1 MRREEGG
8 DGIELGLHRRGAGAA
23 GGNAAGD
30 AGLERDL
37 GVKIVFEDV
46 GIGLI
51 GLERQL
57 LKDGVV
63 RDAVRHQ
70 LAGNFVRAAEGDAL
84 FRQIIGQIRGVD
96 EALLGGQQ
104 HVFGFS
110 LHGREHRGH
119 DLQAEL
125 RRVDAVEHGLL
136 ILLHVLVV
144 GEGQALERGEQGD
157 EIAMT
162 TTLLDALGCSY
173 DVGQTVTLKVA
184 ANDYDPLAG
193 SGAVMEKAYTLCGV
207 LPAYDVYWNLNGNLT
222 VSGIVTEPL
231 ALDGQ
236 KFQTFY
242 YLNAAAPV
250 TASTDPALVANEYA
264 YPQEDTVSFSLR
276 FLLVAAILV
285 SFFAVAQYF
294 LIVLHK
300 RVHTINTFLTLGA
313 KNRDLRLMCLWEAL
327 FAGIAAVAAG
337 FALGC
342 GAAAIGLGLQKHLSF
357 LVIPAASLAP
367 LAVLFLLSVL
377 LGALLPAVLVRPQ
390 TTKPKEKPAKK
401 FRLAQLPLA
410 PQIGVGCAV
419 LLIAVSCLY
428 VGWRVMLPYDLD
440 APYACMSIKM
450 NGTSGMP
457 FSLKDDLA
465 ALPGVEEVSAAI
477 DLTDIYTVTS
487 DKIQSSQMLADIWVK
502 DNGDIPSLIMQNA
515 SKGTLN
521 TTVCAL
527 PDDELRRIAADAGV
541 SDEEIETLLA
551 GDSVLTLWRDC
562 YYAPAADEYYQGFQP
577 DGSTLVEPV
586 FAAGDKLS
594 IQYRRY
600 TGQDEAGNEVYR
612 TYTAQLPIAGVV
624 KSASNYTLLTTDRL
638 LFSGTIFVSTA
649 LYHKMFESAG
659 SFFMEKEGYSSLNVK
674 LSADSNFSLRRSI
687 SSVATRRNGILRADN
702 YDLISQSYTE
712 GTQSAFLVGIL
723 AVFGV
728 LLGCALLVVLN
739 LSAYEI
745 QQQRLSLLL
754 TLGVSPK
761 KLVLSYAKLLLPV
774 IVGTTLLVNIVVY
787 AAVSRIVPIQS
798 ILDLIRIH
806 TSGRVFE
813 FHKPVGS
820 QIMVSILLMVFW
832 LSAALLPIFSFIRKK
847 ASKGDIL

>member
-1 MRREEGG
+1 MKIKESPSIILAFHGMLGRKKQTGLLLLLLTLVFSFLTAAVIYSVSSAQVLQDTRCELYGEWQYLRLSDTAADAAQVQGALPASAQVSTVIQNG
-8 DGIELGLHRRGAGAA
+8 IVLGADDGVA
-23 GGNAAGD
+23 GGIGTADDTFAQLGRIVPISGD
-30 AGLERDL
+30 
-37 GVKIVFEDV
+37 FPM
-46 GIGLI
+46 
-51 GLERQL
+51 Q
-57 LKDGVV
+57 
-63 RDAVRHQ
+63 
-70 LAGNFVRAAEGDAL
+70 
-84 FRQIIGQIRGVD
+84 
-96 EALLGGQQ
+96 
-104 HVFGFS
+104 S
-110 LHGREHRGH
+110 
-119 DLQAEL
+119 
-125 RRVDAVEHGLL
+125 
-136 ILLHVLVV
+136 
-144 GEGQALERGEQGD
+144 D

-193 SGAVMEKAYTLCGV
+193 SGTVMEKAYTLCGV

-222 VSGIVTEPL
+222 VSGIVAEPL
-231 ALDGQ
+231 AIDGQ

-242 YLNAAAPV
+242 YQTFYYLNATAPV

-264 YPQEDTVSFSLR
+264 YPQEDTVSSSLR
-276 FLLVAAILV
+276 FLLAAAILV

-327 FAGIAAVAAG
+327 FAGLAAVAAG

-342 GAAAIGLGLQKHLSF
+342 GAAAVGLGLQKHLSF
-357 LVIPAASLAP
+357 FAVPAASLVP
-367 LAVLFLLSVL
+367 LVVLFLLSVL

-390 TTKPKEKPAKK
+390 TAKPKEKPAKK
-401 FRLAQLPLA
+401 FHLAQLPLA

-440 APYACMSIKM
+440 APYACLSIKM

-457 FSLKDDLA
+457 FSLKEDLA

-477 DLTDIYTVTS
+477 DLTDTYTVTS

-502 DNGDIPSLIMQNA
+502 DNGNIPGVLMHNA

-551 GDSVLTLWRDC
+551 GDSVLPLWRDC
-562 YYAPAADEYYQGFQP
+562 YYDPAADEYYQGFQP

-594 IQYRRY
+594 IQHQRY
-600 TGQDEAGNEVYR
+600 TGQDEAGNDVYR

-638 LFSGTIFVSTA
+638 IFSGTIFVSTA

-659 SFFMEKEGYSSLNVK
+659 SYHMEKEGYSSLNVK
-674 LSADSNFSLRRSI
+674 LAADNNFSLRRSI
-687 SSVATRRNGILRADN
+687 ASIATRRNGILSADN

-739 LSAYEI
+739 LSAYEV

>member
-1 MRREEGG
+1 MKIKENPSLILAFHGMLGRKKQTSLLLTLLTMVFSFLTAATIYSNSSAQALQDTRCELYGEWQYLRLSDTDTDAAQVRENLPASAKASTTIQNGIVLG
-8 DGIELGLHRRGAGAA
+8 ADDGVA
-23 GGNAAGD
+23 GGIGTVDDTFAQLGRIVPISGD
-30 AGLERDL
+30 
-37 GVKIVFEDV
+37 FPT
-46 GIGLI
+46 
-51 GLERQL
+51 QP
-57 LKDGVV
+57 
-63 RDAVRHQ
+63 
-70 LAGNFVRAAEGDAL
+70 
-84 FRQIIGQIRGVD
+84 
-96 EALLGGQQ
+96 
-104 HVFGFS
+104 
-110 LHGREHRGH
+110 
-119 DLQAEL
+119 
-125 RRVDAVEHGLL
+125 
-136 ILLHVLVV
+136 
-144 GEGQALERGEQGD
+144 D

-222 VSGIVTEPL
+222 VSSIVTEPL
-231 ALDGQ
+231 ALGGQ

-390 TTKPKEKPAKK
+390 TAKPKEKPAKK

-440 APYACMSIKM
+440 APYACLSIKM
-450 NGTSGMP
+450 NGRTSGMP
-457 FSLKDDLA
+457 FSLKGDLA

-477 DLTDIYTVTS
+477 DLTDTYTVTS

-502 DNGDIPSLIMQNA
+502 DNGDIPSVLMHNA

-551 GDSVLTLWRDC
+551 GDSVLTLWGDC
-562 YYAPAADEYYQGFQP
+562 YYDPAADEYYQGIQP

-594 IQYRRY
+594 IQYQRY
-600 TGQDEAGNEVYR
+600 TGQDEAGKDVYQ
-612 TYTAQLPIAGVV
+612 TYAAELPIAGIV
-624 KSASNYTLLTTDRL
+624 KSTADYTLLTTDRI
-638 LFSGTIFVSTA
+638 FYDGMVFVSTA
-649 LYHKMFESAG
+649 LYHKMFEGAG
-659 SFFMEKEGYSSLNVK
+659 SYHMEKEGYSSLNVK
-674 LSADSNFSLRRSI
+674 LAADNNFSLRRSI
-687 SSVATRRNGILRADN
+687 ASIATRRNGILSADN
-702 YDLISQSYTE
+702 YDLLSQSYTE

-723 AVFGV
+723 AVLGV

-739 LSAYEI
+739 LSAYEV

-761 KLVLSYAKLLLPV
+761 KLVCSYAKRVIPV
-774 IVGTTLLVNIVVY
+774 IVGTTLIVNILVSV
-787 AAVSRIVPIQS
+787 AVSHIVPIQS

-806 TSGRVFE
+806 TDGRVFE
-813 FHKPVGS
+813 FHRPVGS
-820 QIMVSILLMVFW
+820 QILVSILLMGFW
-832 LSAALLPIFSFIRKK
+832 LGAALLPVFSFIRKK

>member
-1 MRREEGG
+1 MKIKESPSIILAFHGMLGRKKQTSLLLLLLTLVFSFLTAAVIYSVSSAQVLQDTRCELYGEWQYLRLSDTAADAAHVQGALPASAQVSTVIQNG
-8 DGIELGLHRRGAGAA
+8 IVLGADDGVA
-23 GGNAAGD
+23 GGIGTADDTFAQLGRIVPISGD
-30 AGLERDL
+30 
-37 GVKIVFEDV
+37 FPT
-46 GIGLI
+46 
-51 GLERQL
+51 Q
-57 LKDGVV
+57 
-63 RDAVRHQ
+63 
-70 LAGNFVRAAEGDAL
+70 
-84 FRQIIGQIRGVD
+84 
-96 EALLGGQQ
+96 
-104 HVFGFS
+104 S
-110 LHGREHRGH
+110 
-119 DLQAEL
+119 
-125 RRVDAVEHGLL
+125 
-136 ILLHVLVV
+136 
-144 GEGQALERGEQGD
+144 D

-222 VSGIVTEPL
+222 VSSIVTEPL

-264 YPQEDTVSFSLR
+264 YPQEDTVSSSLR

-327 FAGIAAVAAG
+327 FAGLAAVAAG

-342 GAAAIGLGLQKHLSF
+342 GAAAVGLGLQKHLSF
-357 LVIPAASLAP
+357 LVVPAASLVP

-390 TTKPKEKPAKK
+390 ITKPKEKPAKK
-401 FRLAQLPLA
+401 FHLAQLPLA

-428 VGWRVMLPYDLD
+428 VGWRVMLPYNLD
-440 APYACMSIKM
+440 APYACLSIKM

-457 FSLKDDLA
+457 FSLKEDLA

-477 DLTDIYTVTS
+477 DLTDTYTVTS

-502 DNGDIPSLIMQNA
+502 DNGNIPGVLMHNA

-562 YYAPAADEYYQGFQP
+562 YYDPAADKYYQGFQP

-594 IQYRRY
+594 IQHQRY
-600 TGQDEAGNEVYR
+600 TGQDEAGN

-624 KSASNYTLLTTDRL
+624 KSARNYTLLTTDRL
-638 LFSGTIFVSTA
+638 IFSGTIFVSTA

-659 SFFMEKEGYSSLNVK
+659 SYHMEKK
-674 LSADSNFSLRRSI
+674 D
-687 SSVATRRNGILRADN
+687 T
-702 YDLISQSYTE
+702 
-712 GTQSAFLVGIL
+712 
-723 AVFGV
+723 
-728 LLGCALLVVLN
+728 
-739 LSAYEI
+739 
-745 QQQRLSLLL
+745 
-754 TLGVSPK
+754 
-761 KLVLSYAKLLLPV
+761 
-774 IVGTTLLVNIVVY
+774 
-787 AAVSRIVPIQS
+787 AA
-798 ILDLIRIH
+798 
-806 TSGRVFE
+806 
-813 FHKPVGS
+813 
-820 QIMVSILLMVFW
+820 
-832 LSAALLPIFSFIRKK
+832 
-847 ASKGDIL
+847 

>member
-1 MRREEGG
+1 MKIKESPSIILAFHGMLGRKKQTSLLLLLLTLVFSFLTAAVIYSVSSAQVLQDTRCELYGEWQYLRLSDTAADAAQAQNALPASAQVSTVTQNGIVLG
-8 DGIELGLHRRGAGAA
+8 ADDGVA
-23 GGNAAGD
+23 GGIGTVDDTFAQ
-30 AGLERDL
+30 L
-37 GVKIVFEDV
+37 GRIVP
-46 GIGLI
+46 IS
-51 GLERQL
+51 
-57 LKDGVV
+57 
-63 RDAVRHQ
+63 
-70 LAGNFVRAAEGDAL
+70 GNFPT
-84 FRQIIGQIRGVD
+84 Q
-96 EALLGGQQ
+96 
-104 HVFGFS
+104 S
-110 LHGREHRGH
+110 
-119 DLQAEL
+119 
-125 RRVDAVEHGLL
+125 
-136 ILLHVLVV
+136 
-144 GEGQALERGEQGD
+144 D

-222 VSGIVTEPL
+222 VSGIVAEPL

-264 YPQEDTVSFSLR
+264 YPQEDTVSSSLR

-313 KNRDLRLMCLWEAL
+313 KKRDLRLMCLWEAL
-327 FAGIAAVAAG
+327 FAGLAAVAAG

-342 GAAAIGLGLQKHLSF
+342 GAAAVGLGLQKHLSF

-390 TTKPKEKPAKK
+390 TARPKENPAKK

-440 APYACMSIKM
+440 APYACLSIKM
-450 NGTSGMP
+450 NGRTSGMP
-457 FSLKDDLA
+457 FSLKEDLA

-477 DLTDIYTVTS
+477 DLTDTYTVTS

-502 DNGDIPSLIMQNA
+502 NNGDISSLLMHNA

-521 TTVCAL
+521 TFVCAL

-562 YYAPAADEYYQGFQP
+562 YYDPAADEYYQGFQP

-594 IQYRRY
+594 LQYRRY
-600 TGQDEAGNEVYR
+600 TGQDEAGNDVYR

-624 KSASNYTLLTTDRL
+624 KSARNYTLLTTDRTIS
-638 LFSGTIFVSTA
+638 SGTIFVSTA
-649 LYHKMFESAG
+649 LYHKMFESVG
-659 SFFMEKEGYSSLNVK
+659 SYHMEKEGYSSLNVK

-687 SSVATRRNGILRADN
+687 SSIATRRNGILSADN
-702 YDLISQSYTE
+702 YDLLSQSYTE

-739 LSAYEI
+739 LSAYEV

>member
-1 MRREEGG
+1 MKVKENPSLILAFHGM
-8 DGIELGLHRRGAGAA
+8 LGR
-23 GGNAAGD
+23 
-30 AGLERDL
+30 
-37 GVKIVFEDV
+37 KK
-46 GIGLI
+46 
-51 GLERQL
+51 QT
-57 LKDGVV
+57 
-63 RDAVRHQ
+63 
-70 LAGNFVRAAEGDAL
+70 
-84 FRQIIGQIRGVD
+84 
-96 EALLGGQQ
+96 
-104 HVFGFS
+104 S
-110 LHGREHRGH
+110 L
-119 DLQAEL
+119 
-125 RRVDAVEHGLL
+125 LL
-136 ILLHVLVV
+136 ILLTMVFSFLTAATIYS
-144 GEGQALERGEQGD
+144 GSSAQALQDTRCELYGEWQYLRLSDTDTDAAQVRDNLPASAKASTAIQDGIVLGADNGLAGGIGTVDSAFAQLGRIVPISGNFPAQPD

-173 DVGQTVTLKVA
+173 DLGQTITLKVA
-184 ANDYDPLAG
+184 DNDYDPLSG
-193 SGAVMEKAYTLCGV
+193 SGKIVEQTYTLCGV
-207 LPAYDVYWNLNGNLT
+207 LPAYDVYWNLGSNLT
-222 VSGIVTEPL
+222 VSAVVVEPL
-231 ALDGQ
+231 ALAGQ

-242 YLNAAAPV
+242 DLNADTV
-250 TASTDPALVANEYA
+250 GTASDDPDFIANEYA
-264 YPQEDTVSFSLR
+264 YPQEDTVSSSLT
-276 FLLVAAILV
+276 FLLMIAILV

-294 LIVLHK
+294 VIVLHK
-300 RVHTINTFLTLGA
+300 RVQTLHTFQILGA
-313 KNRDLRLMCLWEAL
+313 RKQDLHRMCLWEAL
-327 FAGIAAVAAG
+327 FAGLAAVFLG

-342 GAAAIGLGLQKHLSF
+342 GAAAIGLGLQKQLSF
-357 LVIPAASLAP
+357 FAVPFASLIL
-367 LAVLFLLSVL
+367 LAVLFLIAVL
-377 LGALLPAVLVRPQ
+377 LGAFLPAVLTRPKAAQ
-390 TTKPKEKPAKK
+390 KKESKAKK
-401 FRLAQLPLA
+401 FHLAQLPLA
-410 PQIGVGCAV
+410 PQVGVGCAV

-440 APYACMSIKM
+440 APYACLSIKM

-457 FSLKDDLA
+457 FSLKEDLA

-477 DLTDIYTVTS
+477 DLTDTYTVTS
-487 DKIQSSQMLADIWVK
+487 DKIQSSHMLADIWVK
-502 DNGDIPSLIMQNA
+502 DNGFFTDIPSLLRNA
-515 SKGTLN
+515 EKGTLN

-527 PDDELRRIAADAGV
+527 PEDELRRIAADAGV
-541 SDEEIETLLA
+541 SDKEIETLLS
-551 GDSVLTLWRDC
+551 GDSVLTLWGDC
-562 YYAPAADEYYQGFQP
+562 YYDPAADEYYQNTQTE
-577 DGSTLVEPV
+577 GSIPVEPV

-612 TYTAQLPIAGVV
+612 TYTAQLPIVGVV
-624 KSASNYTLLTTDRL
+624 KSANNYTLLTTDRL
-638 LFSGTIFVSTA
+638 ISSGTIFVSTA

-659 SFFMEKEGYSSLNVK
+659 SYFMEKEGYSSLNVK
-674 LSADSNFSLRRSI
+674 LSAGSNFSLRRSI
-687 SSVATRRNGILRADN
+687 SSIATRRNGILRADN

-739 LSAYEI
+739 LSAYEV

-787 AAVSRIVPIQS
+787 AAVSCIVPIQS

-806 TSGRVFE
+806 TNGRVYA

-832 LSAALLPIFSFIRKK
+832 LGAALLPVFSFIRKK

>member
-1 MRREEGG
+1 MKIKESPSIILAFHGMLGRKKQTSLLLLLLTLVFSFLTAAVIYSVSSAQVLQDTRCELYGAWQYLRLS
-8 DGIELGLHRRGAGAA
+8 DTAADAAQAQNALPASAQVSTVIQNGIVLGADDSVA
-23 GGNAAGD
+23 GGIGTADDTFAQLGRIVPISGD
-30 AGLERDL
+30 
-37 GVKIVFEDV
+37 FPT
-46 GIGLI
+46 
-51 GLERQL
+51 Q
-57 LKDGVV
+57 
-63 RDAVRHQ
+63 
-70 LAGNFVRAAEGDAL
+70 
-84 FRQIIGQIRGVD
+84 
-96 EALLGGQQ
+96 
-104 HVFGFS
+104 S
-110 LHGREHRGH
+110 
-119 DLQAEL
+119 
-125 RRVDAVEHGLL
+125 
-136 ILLHVLVV
+136 
-144 GEGQALERGEQGD
+144 D

-222 VSGIVTEPL
+222 VSGIVAEPL
-231 ALDGQ
+231 AIDGQ

-264 YPQEDTVSFSLR
+264 YPQEDTVSSSLR

-342 GAAAIGLGLQKHLSF
+342 GAAAVGLGLQKHLSF

-390 TTKPKEKPAKK
+390 TAKIKETPAKK

-440 APYACMSIKM
+440 APYACLSIKM

-457 FSLKDDLA
+457 FSLKEDLA

-477 DLTDIYTVTS
+477 DLTDTYTVTS

-521 TTVCAL
+521 TFVCAL

-562 YYAPAADEYYQGFQP
+562 YYDPAADEYYQGFQP

-594 IQYRRY
+594 LQYRRY

-612 TYTAQLPIAGVV
+612 TYTARLPIAGVV
-624 KSASNYTLLTTDRL
+624 KSASNYTLLTTDRTI
-638 LFSGTIFVSTA
+638 FSGTIFVSTA

-659 SFFMEKEGYSSLNVK
+659 SYFMEKEGYSSLNVK
-674 LSADSNFSLRRSI
+674 LSAGSNFSLRRSI
-687 SSVATRRNGILRADN
+687 SSIATRRNGILRADS

-739 LSAYEI
+739 LSAYEV

>member
-1 MRREEGG
+1 MKIKESPSIILAFHGMLGRKKQTSLLLLLLTLVFSFLTAAVIYSVSSAQVLQDTRCELYGEWQYLRLSDTAADAAQVQGALPASAQVSTVIQNG
-8 DGIELGLHRRGAGAA
+8 IVLGADDGVA
-23 GGNAAGD
+23 GGIGTADDTFAQLGRIVPISGD
-30 AGLERDL
+30 
-37 GVKIVFEDV
+37 FPT
-46 GIGLI
+46 
-51 GLERQL
+51 Q
-57 LKDGVV
+57 
-63 RDAVRHQ
+63 
-70 LAGNFVRAAEGDAL
+70 
-84 FRQIIGQIRGVD
+84 
-96 EALLGGQQ
+96 
-104 HVFGFS
+104 S
-110 LHGREHRGH
+110 
-119 DLQAEL
+119 
-125 RRVDAVEHGLL
+125 
-136 ILLHVLVV
+136 
-144 GEGQALERGEQGD
+144 D

-193 SGAVMEKAYTLCGV
+193 SGTVMEKAYTLCGV

-222 VSGIVTEPL
+222 VSSIVTEPL

-264 YPQEDTVSFSLR
+264 YPQEDTVSSSLR

-327 FAGIAAVAAG
+327 FAGLAAVAAG

-342 GAAAIGLGLQKHLSF
+342 GAAAVGLGLQKHLSF
-357 LVIPAASLAP
+357 LVVPAASLVP

-390 TTKPKEKPAKK
+390 ITKPKEKPAKK
-401 FRLAQLPLA
+401 FHLAQLPLA

-428 VGWRVMLPYDLD
+428 VGWRVMLPYNLD
-440 APYACMSIKM
+440 APYACLSIKM

-457 FSLKDDLA
+457 FSLKEDLA

-477 DLTDIYTVTS
+477 DLTDTYTVTS

-502 DNGDIPSLIMQNA
+502 DNGKIPGVLMHNA

-562 YYAPAADEYYQGFQP
+562 YYDPAADKYYQGFQP

-594 IQYRRY
+594 IQHQRY
-600 TGQDEAGNEVYR
+600 TGQDEAGNDVYR

-624 KSASNYTLLTTDRL
+624 KSARNYTLLTTDRL
-638 LFSGTIFVSTA
+638 IFSGTIFVSTA

-659 SFFMEKEGYSSLNVK
+659 SYHMEKEGYSSLNVK

-687 SSVATRRNGILRADN
+687 SSIATRRNGILSADN

-739 LSAYEI
+739 LSAYEV

-774 IVGTTLLVNIVVY
+774 IFGTTLLVNIVVY
-787 AAVSRIVPIQS
+787 AAVSRIVPLQS

-820 QIMVSILLMVFW
+820 QILVSVLLMVFW

>member
-1 MRREEGG
+1 MKVKENPSLILAFHGM
-8 DGIELGLHRRGAGAA
+8 LGR
-23 GGNAAGD
+23 
-30 AGLERDL
+30 
-37 GVKIVFEDV
+37 KK
-46 GIGLI
+46 
-51 GLERQL
+51 QT
-57 LKDGVV
+57 
-63 RDAVRHQ
+63 
-70 LAGNFVRAAEGDAL
+70 
-84 FRQIIGQIRGVD
+84 
-96 EALLGGQQ
+96 
-104 HVFGFS
+104 S
-110 LHGREHRGH
+110 L
-119 DLQAEL
+119 
-125 RRVDAVEHGLL
+125 LL
-136 ILLHVLVV
+136 ILLTMVFSFLTAATIYS
-144 GEGQALERGEQGD
+144 GSSAQALQDTRCELYGEWQYLRLSDTDTDAAQVRDNLPASAKASTAIQDGIVLGADNGLAGGIGTVDSAFAQLGRIVPISGNFPAQPD

-173 DVGQTVTLKVA
+173 DLGQTITLKVA
-184 ANDYDPLAG
+184 DNDYDPLSG
-193 SGAVMEKAYTLCGV
+193 SGKIVEQTYTLCGV
-207 LPAYDVYWNLNGNLT
+207 LPAYDVYWNLGSNLT
-222 VSGIVTEPL
+222 VSAVVVEPL
-231 ALDGQ
+231 ALAGQ

-242 YLNAAAPV
+242 DLNADTV
-250 TASTDPALVANEYA
+250 GTASDDPDFIANEYA
-264 YPQEDTVSFSLR
+264 YPQEDTVSSSLT
-276 FLLVAAILV
+276 FLLMIAILV

-294 LIVLHK
+294 VIVLHK
-300 RVHTINTFLTLGA
+300 RVQTLHTFQILGA
-313 KNRDLRLMCLWEAL
+313 RKQDLHRMCLWEAL
-327 FAGIAAVAAG
+327 FAGLAAVFLG

-342 GAAAIGLGLQKHLSF
+342 GAAAIGLGLQKQLSF
-357 LVIPAASLAP
+357 FAVPFASLIL
-367 LAVLFLLSVL
+367 LAVLFLVAVL
-377 LGALLPAVLVRPQ
+377 LGAFLPAVLTRPKAAQ
-390 TTKPKEKPAKK
+390 KKESKAKK

-410 PQIGVGCAV
+410 PQVGVGCAV

-428 VGWRVMLPYDLD
+428 VGWRVMLPYNLD
-440 APYACMSIKM
+440 APYACLSIKM

-457 FSLKDDLA
+457 FSLKEDLA

-477 DLTDIYTVTS
+477 DLTDTYTVTS

-502 DNGDIPSLIMQNA
+502 DNGFFTDIPSLLRNA
-515 SKGTLN
+515 EKGTLN

-527 PDDELRRIAADAGV
+527 PEDELRRIAADAGV
-541 SDEEIETLLA
+541 SDEEIETLLS
-551 GDSVLTLWRDC
+551 GDSVLTLWGDC
-562 YYAPAADEYYQGFQP
+562 YYDPAADEYYQNTQTE
-577 DGSTLVEPV
+577 GSIPVEPV

-612 TYTAQLPIAGVV
+612 TYTAQLPIVGVV
-624 KSASNYTLLTTDRL
+624 KSANNYTLLTTDRL
-638 LFSGTIFVSTA
+638 ISSGTIFVSTA

-659 SFFMEKEGYSSLNVK
+659 SYFMEKEGYSSLNVK
-674 LSADSNFSLRRSI
+674 LSAGSNFSLRRSI
-687 SSVATRRNGILRADN
+687 SSIATRRNGILRADN

-739 LSAYEI
+739 LSAYEV

-787 AAVSRIVPIQS
+787 AAVSCIVPIQS

-806 TSGRVFE
+806 TNGRVYA

-820 QIMVSILLMVFW
+820 QILVSILLMGFW
-832 LSAALLPIFSFIRKK
+832 LGAALLPVFSFIRKK

>member
-1 MRREEGG
+1 MKVKENPSLILAFHGM
-8 DGIELGLHRRGAGAA
+8 LGR
-23 GGNAAGD
+23 
-30 AGLERDL
+30 
-37 GVKIVFEDV
+37 KK
-46 GIGLI
+46 
-51 GLERQL
+51 QT
-57 LKDGVV
+57 
-63 RDAVRHQ
+63 
-70 LAGNFVRAAEGDAL
+70 
-84 FRQIIGQIRGVD
+84 
-96 EALLGGQQ
+96 
-104 HVFGFS
+104 S
-110 LHGREHRGH
+110 L
-119 DLQAEL
+119 
-125 RRVDAVEHGLL
+125 LL
-136 ILLHVLVV
+136 ILLTMVFSFLTAATIYS
-144 GEGQALERGEQGD
+144 GSSAQALQDTRCELYGEWQYLRLSDTDTDAAQVRDNLPASAKVSTAIQDGIVLGADNGLAGGIGTVDSAFAQLGRIVPISGNFPAQPD

-173 DVGQTVTLKVA
+173 DLGQTITLKVA
-184 ANDYDPLAG
+184 DNDYDPLSG
-193 SGAVMEKAYTLCGV
+193 SGKIVEQTYTLCGV
-207 LPAYDVYWNLNGNLT
+207 LPAYDVYWNLGSNLT
-222 VSGIVTEPL
+222 VSAVVVEPL
-231 ALDGQ
+231 ALAGQ

-242 YLNAAAPV
+242 DLNADTV
-250 TASTDPALVANEYA
+250 GTASDDPDFIANEYA
-264 YPQEDTVSFSLR
+264 YPQEDTVSSSLT
-276 FLLVAAILV
+276 FLLMIAILV

-294 LIVLHK
+294 VIVLHK
-300 RVHTINTFLTLGA
+300 RVQTLHTFQILGA
-313 KNRDLRLMCLWEAL
+313 RKQDLHRMCLWEAL
-327 FAGIAAVAAG
+327 FAGLAAVFLG

-342 GAAAIGLGLQKHLSF
+342 GAAAIGLGLQKQLSF
-357 LVIPAASLAP
+357 FAVPFASLIL
-367 LAVLFLLSVL
+367 LAVLFLIAVL
-377 LGALLPAVLVRPQ
+377 LGAFLPAVLTRPKAAQ
-390 TTKPKEKPAKK
+390 KKESKAKK
-401 FRLAQLPLA
+401 FHLAQLPLA
-410 PQIGVGCAV
+410 PQVGVGCAV

-440 APYACMSIKM
+440 APYACLSIKM

-457 FSLKDDLA
+457 FSLKEDLA

-477 DLTDIYTVTS
+477 DLTDTYTVTS

-502 DNGDIPSLIMQNA
+502 DNGKIPSVLMHNA

-562 YYAPAADEYYQGFQP
+562 YYDPAADEYYQGFQP

-594 IQYRRY
+594 IQYQRY
-600 TGQDEAGNEVYR
+600 TGQDEAGNDVYR

-624 KSASNYTLLTTDRL
+624 KSANNYTLLTTDRL
-638 LFSGTIFVSTA
+638 IFSGTIFVSTA

-659 SFFMEKEGYSSLNVK
+659 SYHMEKEGYSSLNVK

-687 SSVATRRNGILRADN
+687 SSIATRRNGILSADN

-723 AVFGV
+723 AVLGV

-739 LSAYEI
+739 LSAYEV

-761 KLVLSYAKLLLPV
+761 KLVCSYAKRVIPV
-774 IVGTTLLVNIVVY
+774 IVGTTLIVNILVSV
-787 AAVSRIVPIQS
+787 AVSHIVPIQS

-806 TSGRVFE
+806 TDGRVFE
-813 FHKPVGS
+813 FHRPVGS
-820 QIMVSILLMVFW
+820 QILVSILLMGFW
-832 LSAALLPIFSFIRKK
+832 LGAALLPVFSFIRKK

>member
-1 MRREEGG
+1 MKVKENPSLILAFHGMLGRKKQTSLLLLLLTLVFSFLTAATIYSGSSAQALQDTRCELYGEWQYLRLSDTDTDAAQVRENLPASAKVSTAIQN
-8 DGIELGLHRRGAGAA
+8 GIVLGADNGLA
-23 GGNAAGD
+23 GGIGTVDSAFAQ
-30 AGLERDL
+30 L
-37 GVKIVFEDV
+37 GRIVP
-46 GIGLI
+46 IS
-51 GLERQL
+51 
-57 LKDGVV
+57 
-63 RDAVRHQ
+63 
-70 LAGNFVRAAEGDAL
+70 GNFPA
-84 FRQIIGQIRGVD
+84 QP
-96 EALLGGQQ
+96 
-104 HVFGFS
+104 
-110 LHGREHRGH
+110 
-119 DLQAEL
+119 
-125 RRVDAVEHGLL
+125 
-136 ILLHVLVV
+136 
-144 GEGQALERGEQGD
+144 D

-173 DVGQTVTLKVA
+173 DLGQTITLKVA
-184 ANDYDPLAG
+184 DNDYDPLSG
-193 SGAVMEKAYTLCGV
+193 SGKIVEQTYTLCGV
-207 LPAYDVYWNLNGNLT
+207 LPAYDVYWNLGSNLT
-222 VSGIVTEPL
+222 VSAVVAEPL
-231 ALDGQ
+231 ALAGQ

-242 YLNAAAPV
+242 DLNADTV
-250 TASTDPALVANEYA
+250 GTASDDPDLIANEYA
-264 YPQEDTVSFSLR
+264 YPQEDTVSSSLT
-276 FLLVAAILV
+276 FLLMIAILV

-294 LIVLHK
+294 VIVLHK
-300 RVHTINTFLTLGA
+300 RVQTLHTFQILGA
-313 KNRDLRLMCLWEAL
+313 RKQDLHRMCLWEAL
-327 FAGIAAVAAG
+327 FAGLAAVFLG

-342 GAAAIGLGLQKHLSF
+342 GAAAIGLGLQKQLSF
-357 LVIPAASLAP
+357 FAVPFASLLL
-367 LAVLFLLSVL
+367 LAVLFLAAVL
-377 LGALLPAVLVRPQ
+377 LGAFLPAVLTRPKAAQ
-390 TTKPKEKPAKK
+390 KKESKAKK

-410 PQIGVGCAV
+410 PQVGVGCAV

-440 APYACMSIKM
+440 APYACLSIKM

-457 FSLKDDLA
+457 FSLKEDLA

-477 DLTDIYTVTS
+477 DLTDTYTVTS

-502 DNGDIPSLIMQNA
+502 DNGKIPGVLMHNA

-562 YYAPAADEYYQGFQP
+562 YYDPAADEYYQGVQP

-594 IQYRRY
+594 IQHQRY
-600 TGQDEAGNEVYR
+600 TGQDEAGNDVYR

-624 KSASNYTLLTTDRL
+624 KSANNYTLLTTDRL
-638 LFSGTIFVSTA
+638 IFSGTIFVSTA

-659 SFFMEKEGYSSLNVK
+659 SYHMEKEGYSSLNVK
-674 LSADSNFSLRRSI
+674 LAADNNFSLRRSI
-687 SSVATRRNGILRADN
+687 ASIATRRNGILSADN
-702 YDLISQSYTE
+702 YDLLSQSYTE

-723 AVFGV
+723 AVLGV

-739 LSAYEI
+739 LSAYEV

-761 KLVLSYAKLLLPV
+761 KLVCSYAKLVIPV
-774 IVGTTLLVNIVVY
+774 IVGTTLIVNILVSV
-787 AAVSRIVPIQS
+787 AVSHIVPIQS

-806 TSGRVFE
+806 TDGRVFE
-813 FHKPVGS
+813 FHRPVGS
-820 QIMVSILLMVFW
+820 QILVSILLMGFW
-832 LSAALLPIFSFIRKK
+832 LGAALLPVFSFIRKK

>member
-1 MRREEGG
+1 MKIKESPSIILAFHGMLGRKKQTSLLLLLLTLVFSFLTAAVIYSVSSAQVLQDTRCELYGEWQYLRLSDTAADAAQAQNTLPASAQVSTVIQNGIVLG
-8 DGIELGLHRRGAGAA
+8 ADDGVA
-23 GGNAAGD
+23 GGIGTVDDTFAQLGRIVPISGD
-30 AGLERDL
+30 
-37 GVKIVFEDV
+37 FPT
-46 GIGLI
+46 
-51 GLERQL
+51 Q
-57 LKDGVV
+57 
-63 RDAVRHQ
+63 
-70 LAGNFVRAAEGDAL
+70 
-84 FRQIIGQIRGVD
+84 
-96 EALLGGQQ
+96 
-104 HVFGFS
+104 S
-110 LHGREHRGH
+110 
-119 DLQAEL
+119 
-125 RRVDAVEHGLL
+125 
-136 ILLHVLVV
+136 
-144 GEGQALERGEQGD
+144 D

-222 VSGIVTEPL
+222 VSGIVAEPL
-231 ALDGQ
+231 AIDGQ

-264 YPQEDTVSFSLR
+264 YPQEDTVSSSLR
-276 FLLVAAILV
+276 FLLVAAIMV

-327 FAGIAAVAAG
+327 FAGLAAVATG

-390 TTKPKEKPAKK
+390 TAKPKEKPAKK

-440 APYACMSIKM
+440 APYACLSIKM

-457 FSLKDDLA
+457 FSLKEDLA

-477 DLTDIYTVTS
+477 DLTDTYTVTS

-502 DNGDIPSLIMQNA
+502 DNGKIPGVLMHNA

-562 YYAPAADEYYQGFQP
+562 YYDPAADEYYQGVQP

-594 IQYRRY
+594 IQHQRY
-600 TGQDEAGNEVYR
+600 TGQDEAGNDVYR

-624 KSASNYTLLTTDRL
+624 KSANNYTLLTTDRL
-638 LFSGTIFVSTA
+638 IFSGTIFVSTA

-659 SFFMEKEGYSSLNVK
+659 SYHMEKEGYSSLNVK
-674 LSADSNFSLRRSI
+674 LAADNNFSLRRSI
-687 SSVATRRNGILRADN
+687 ASIATRRNGILSADN
-702 YDLISQSYTE
+702 YDLLSQSYTE

-723 AVFGV
+723 AVLGV

-739 LSAYEI
+739 LSAYEV

-761 KLVLSYAKLLLPV
+761 KLVCSYAKRVIPV
-774 IVGTTLLVNIVVY
+774 IVGTTLIVNILVSV
-787 AAVSRIVPIQS
+787 AVSHIVPIQS

-806 TSGRVFE
+806 TDGRVFE
-813 FHKPVGS
+813 FHRPVGS
-820 QIMVSILLMVFW
+820 QILVSILLMGFW
-832 LSAALLPIFSFIRKK
+832 LGAALLPVFSFIRKK

>member
-1 MRREEGG
+1 MKIKESPSIILAFHGMLGRKKQTGLLLLLLTLVFSFLTAAVIYSVSSAQVLQDTRCELYGAWQYLRLSDTAVDAAQAQNTLPASAQVSTVIQNG
-8 DGIELGLHRRGAGAA
+8 IVLGTDDGVA
-23 GGNAAGD
+23 GGIGTVDDTFAQ
-30 AGLERDL
+30 L
-37 GVKIVFEDV
+37 GRIVP
-46 GIGLI
+46 IS
-51 GLERQL
+51 
-57 LKDGVV
+57 
-63 RDAVRHQ
+63 
-70 LAGNFVRAAEGDAL
+70 GNFPT
-84 FRQIIGQIRGVD
+84 Q
-96 EALLGGQQ
+96 
-104 HVFGFS
+104 S
-110 LHGREHRGH
+110 
-119 DLQAEL
+119 
-125 RRVDAVEHGLL
+125 
-136 ILLHVLVV
+136 
-144 GEGQALERGEQGD
+144 D

-222 VSGIVTEPL
+222 VSSIVTEPL

-264 YPQEDTVSFSLR
+264 YPQEDTVSSSLR

-327 FAGIAAVAAG
+327 FAGLAAVAAG

-342 GAAAIGLGLQKHLSF
+342 GAAAVGLGLQKHLSF
-357 LVIPAASLAP
+357 LVVPAASLVP

-390 TTKPKEKPAKK
+390 ITKPKEKPAKK

-440 APYACMSIKM
+440 APYACLSIKM
-450 NGTSGMP
+450 NGISGMP
-457 FSLKDDLA
+457 FSLKEDLA

-477 DLTDIYTVTS
+477 DLTDTYTVTS

-502 DNGDIPSLIMQNA
+502 DNGKIPSVLMHNA

-562 YYAPAADEYYQGFQP
+562 YYDPAADEYYQGFQP

-594 IQYRRY
+594 IQHQRY

-612 TYTAQLPIAGVV
+612 TYTAQLPIVGVV
-624 KSASNYTLLTTDRL
+624 KSANSYTLLTTDRL
-638 LFSGTIFVSTA
+638 ISSGTIFVSTA

-659 SFFMEKEGYSSLNVK
+659 SYFMEKEGYSSLNVK
-674 LSADSNFSLRRSI
+674 LSAGSNFSLRRSI
-687 SSVATRRNGILRADN
+687 SSIATRRNGILRADN

-739 LSAYEI
+739 LSAYEV

>member
-1 MRREEGG
+1 MKIKESPSIILAFHGMLGRKKQTSLLLLLLTLVFSFLTAAVIYSVSSAQALQDTRCELYGKWQYLRLSDTAADAAQAQNTLPASAQVSTVIQNG
-8 DGIELGLHRRGAGAA
+8 IVLGADDGVA
-23 GGNAAGD
+23 GGIGTVDDTFAQ
-30 AGLERDL
+30 L
-37 GVKIVFEDV
+37 GRIVP
-46 GIGLI
+46 IS
-51 GLERQL
+51 
-57 LKDGVV
+57 
-63 RDAVRHQ
+63 
-70 LAGNFVRAAEGDAL
+70 GNFPMQPG
-84 FRQIIGQIRGVD
+84 
-96 EALLGGQQ
+96 
-104 HVFGFS
+104 
-110 LHGREHRGH
+110 
-119 DLQAEL
+119 
-125 RRVDAVEHGLL
+125 
-136 ILLHVLVV
+136 
-144 GEGQALERGEQGD
+144 

-193 SGAVMEKAYTLCGV
+193 SGAVIEKAYTLCGV

-222 VSGIVTEPL
+222 VSGIVAEPL
-231 ALDGQ
+231 ALEGQ
-236 KFQTFY
+236 KLQTFY

-264 YPQEDTVSFSLR
+264 YPQEDTVSSSLR

-357 LVIPAASLAP
+357 LVIPAASLVP

-390 TTKPKEKPAKK
+390 ITKPKEKPAKK
-401 FRLAQLPLA
+401 FHLAQLPLA

-428 VGWRVMLPYDLD
+428 VGWRVMLPYNLD
-440 APYACMSIKM
+440 APYACLSIKM

-457 FSLKDDLA
+457 FSLKEDLA

-477 DLTDIYTVTS
+477 DLTDTYTVTS

-502 DNGDIPSLIMQNA
+502 DNGKIPSLLMHNA

-562 YYAPAADEYYQGFQP
+562 YYDPAADEYYQGFQT
-577 DGSTLVEPV
+577 DGKTLVEPV

-594 IQYRRY
+594 IQYQRY
-600 TGQDEAGNEVYR
+600 TGQDEAGNDVYR

-624 KSASNYTLLTTDRL
+624 KSASNYTLLTTDRII
-638 LFSGTIFVSTA
+638 FSGTIFVSTA

-659 SFFMEKEGYSSLNVK
+659 SYFMEKEGYSSLNVK

-687 SSVATRRNGILRADN
+687 SSIATRRNGILSADN

-739 LSAYEI
+739 LSAYEV

>member
-1 MRREEGG
+1 MKGKENPSLILAFHGM
-8 DGIELGLHRRGAGAA
+8 LGR
-23 GGNAAGD
+23 
-30 AGLERDL
+30 
-37 GVKIVFEDV
+37 KK
-46 GIGLI
+46 
-51 GLERQL
+51 QT
-57 LKDGVV
+57 
-63 RDAVRHQ
+63 
-70 LAGNFVRAAEGDAL
+70 
-84 FRQIIGQIRGVD
+84 
-96 EALLGGQQ
+96 
-104 HVFGFS
+104 S
-110 LHGREHRGH
+110 L
-119 DLQAEL
+119 
-125 RRVDAVEHGLL
+125 LL
-136 ILLHVLVV
+136 ILLTMVFSFLTAATIYS
-144 GEGQALERGEQGD
+144 GSSAQALQDTRCELYGEWQYLRLSDTDTDAAQVRENLPASAKASTAIQDGIVLGADNGMAGGIGTVDSAFAQLGRIVPISGNFPAQPD

-173 DVGQTVTLKVA
+173 DLGQTITLKVA
-184 ANDYDPLAG
+184 DNDYDPLSG
-193 SGAVMEKAYTLCGV
+193 SGKIVEQTYTLCGV
-207 LPAYDVYWNLNGNLT
+207 LPAYDVYWNLGSNLT
-222 VSGIVTEPL
+222 VSAVVVEPL
-231 ALDGQ
+231 ALAGQ

-242 YLNAAAPV
+242 DLNADTV
-250 TASTDPALVANEYA
+250 GTASDDPDFIANEYA
-264 YPQEDTVSFSLR
+264 YPQEDTVSSSLT
-276 FLLVAAILV
+276 FLLMIAILV

-294 LIVLHK
+294 VIVLHK
-300 RVHTINTFLTLGA
+300 RVQTLHTFQILGA
-313 KNRDLRLMCLWEAL
+313 RKQDLHRMCLWEAL
-327 FAGIAAVAAG
+327 FAGLAAVFLG

-342 GAAAIGLGLQKHLSF
+342 GAAAIGLGLQKQLSF
-357 LVIPAASLAP
+357 FAVPFASLIL
-367 LAVLFLLSVL
+367 LAVLFLVAVL
-377 LGALLPAVLVRPQ
+377 LGAFLPAVLTRPKAAQ
-390 TTKPKEKPAKK
+390 KKESKAKK

-410 PQIGVGCAV
+410 PQVGVGCAV

-440 APYACMSIKM
+440 APYACLSIKM

-457 FSLKDDLA
+457 FSLKGDLA

-477 DLTDIYTVTS
+477 DLTDTYTVTS

-502 DNGDIPSLIMQNA
+502 DNGNIPGVLMHNA

-562 YYAPAADEYYQGFQP
+562 YYDPAADKYYQGFQP

-594 IQYRRY
+594 IQHQCY
-600 TGQDEAGNEVYR
+600 TGQDEAGNDVYR

-624 KSASNYTLLTTDRL
+624 KSARNYTLLTTDRL
-638 LFSGTIFVSTA
+638 IFSGTIFVSTA

-659 SFFMEKEGYSSLNVK
+659 SYHMEKEGYSSLNVK
-674 LSADSNFSLRRSI
+674 LAADNNFSLRRSI
-687 SSVATRRNGILRADN
+687 ASIATRRNGILSADN

-739 LSAYEI
+739 LSAYEV

>member
-1 MRREEGG
+1 MKIKESPSIILAFHGMLGRKKQTSLLLLLLTLVFSFLTAAVIYSVSSAQVLQDTRCELYGAWQYLRLSDTAADAAQAQNTLPASAQVSTVIQNG
-8 DGIELGLHRRGAGAA
+8 IVLGADDGVA
-23 GGNAAGD
+23 GGIGTVDDTFAQLGRIVPISGD
-30 AGLERDL
+30 
-37 GVKIVFEDV
+37 FPT
-46 GIGLI
+46 
-51 GLERQL
+51 Q
-57 LKDGVV
+57 
-63 RDAVRHQ
+63 
-70 LAGNFVRAAEGDAL
+70 
-84 FRQIIGQIRGVD
+84 
-96 EALLGGQQ
+96 
-104 HVFGFS
+104 S
-110 LHGREHRGH
+110 
-119 DLQAEL
+119 
-125 RRVDAVEHGLL
+125 
-136 ILLHVLVV
+136 
-144 GEGQALERGEQGD
+144 D

-184 ANDYDPLAG
+184 ANDYDPLAS
-193 SGAVMEKAYTLCGV
+193 SGTVMEKAYTLCGV

-231 ALDGQ
+231 VLDGQ

-327 FAGIAAVAAG
+327 FAGLAAVAAG

-342 GAAAIGLGLQKHLSF
+342 GAAAVGLGLQKPLSF
-357 LVIPAASLAP
+357 LVVPAASLVP

-390 TTKPKEKPAKK
+390 TAKPKEKPAKK

-440 APYACMSIKM
+440 EPYACLSIKM

-457 FSLKDDLA
+457 FSLKEDLA

-527 PDDELRRIAADAGV
+527 PDDELRHIAADAGV

-562 YYAPAADEYYQGFQP
+562 YYDPAADEYYQGFQP

-586 FAAGDKLS
+586 FAAGDKLNL
-594 IQYRRY
+594 QYQRY

-624 KSASNYTLLTTDRL
+624 KSASNYTLLTTDRII
-638 LFSGTIFVSTA
+638 FSGTIFVSTA

-659 SFFMEKEGYSSLNVK
+659 SYFMEKEGYSSLNVK

-687 SSVATRRNGILRADN
+687 SSIATRRNGILRADN

>member
-1 MRREEGG
+1 MKIKESPSIILAFHGMLGRKKQTSLLLLLLTLVFSFLTAAVIYSVSSAQVLQDTRCELYGAWQYLRLSDTAADAAQAQNTLPASVQVSTVIQNG
-8 DGIELGLHRRGAGAA
+8 IVLGADDGVA
-23 GGNAAGD
+23 GGIGTVDDTFAQLGRIVPISGD
-30 AGLERDL
+30 
-37 GVKIVFEDV
+37 FPT
-46 GIGLI
+46 
-51 GLERQL
+51 QP
-57 LKDGVV
+57 
-63 RDAVRHQ
+63 
-70 LAGNFVRAAEGDAL
+70 
-84 FRQIIGQIRGVD
+84 
-96 EALLGGQQ
+96 
-104 HVFGFS
+104 
-110 LHGREHRGH
+110 
-119 DLQAEL
+119 
-125 RRVDAVEHGLL
+125 
-136 ILLHVLVV
+136 
-144 GEGQALERGEQGD
+144 D

-162 TTLLDALGCSY
+162 TTLLDALGYPY
-173 DVGQTVTLKVA
+173 DIGQTVTLKVA

-222 VSGIVTEPL
+222 VSGIVAEPL
-231 ALDGQ
+231 AIDGQ

-242 YLNAAAPV
+242 YLNATAPV

-264 YPQEDTVSFSLR
+264 YPQEDTVSSSLR

-300 RVHTINTFLTLGA
+300 RVHAINTFLTLGA

-327 FAGIAAVAAG
+327 FAGLAAVAAG

-357 LVIPAASLAP
+357 LMIPAASLVP

-390 TTKPKEKPAKK
+390 TAKPKEKSAKK

-440 APYACMSIKM
+440 APYACLSIKM

-457 FSLKDDLA
+457 FSLKEDLA
-465 ALPGVEEVSAAI
+465 ALPDVEEVSAAI

-502 DNGDIPSLIMQNA
+502 DNGDIPSLIMHNA

-541 SDEEIETLLA
+541 SDEEIETLLS

-562 YYAPAADEYYQGFQP
+562 YYDPAADEYYQGFQP

-594 IQYRRY
+594 IQYQRY
-600 TGQDEAGNEVYR
+600 TGQDEAGNDVYR

-624 KSASNYTLLTTDRL
+624 KSASNYTLLTTDRI

-659 SFFMEKEGYSSLNVK
+659 SYFMEKEGYSSLNVK

-687 SSVATRRNGILRADN
+687 SSIATRRNGILRADN

>member
-1 MRREEGG
+1 MKINESPSIILAFHGMLGRKKQTSLLLLLLTLVFSFLTAAVIYSVSSAQVLQDTRCELYGAWQYLRLSDTAADAAQAQNTLPASAQVSTVIQNG
-8 DGIELGLHRRGAGAA
+8 IVLGADDGVA
-23 GGNAAGD
+23 GGIGTADDTFAQ
-30 AGLERDL
+30 L
-37 GVKIVFEDV
+37 GRIVP
-46 GIGLI
+46 IS
-51 GLERQL
+51 
-57 LKDGVV
+57 
-63 RDAVRHQ
+63 
-70 LAGNFVRAAEGDAL
+70 GNFPT
-84 FRQIIGQIRGVD
+84 Q
-96 EALLGGQQ
+96 
-104 HVFGFS
+104 S
-110 LHGREHRGH
+110 
-119 DLQAEL
+119 
-125 RRVDAVEHGLL
+125 
-136 ILLHVLVV
+136 
-144 GEGQALERGEQGD
+144 D

-193 SGAVMEKAYTLCGV
+193 SGAVIEKAYTLCGV

-264 YPQEDTVSFSLR
+264 YPQEDTVSSSLH

-390 TTKPKEKPAKK
+390 TAKPKEKPAKK

-440 APYACMSIKM
+440 APYACLSIKM
-450 NGTSGMP
+450 NGTAGMP
-457 FSLKDDLA
+457 FSLKEDLA

-477 DLTDIYTVTS
+477 DLTDTYIITS
-487 DKIQSSQMLADIWVK
+487 DRIQNSQMLADIWVK
-502 DNGDIPSLIMQNA
+502 DNGEIPSVLMHNA

-562 YYAPAADEYYQGFQP
+562 YYDPAADEYYQGFQP

-594 IQYRRY
+594 IQYQRY
-600 TGQDEAGNEVYR
+600 TGQDEAGNDVYR

-624 KSASNYTLLTTDRL
+624 KSANSYTLLTTDRL
-638 LFSGTIFVSTA
+638 IFSGTIFVSTA

-659 SFFMEKEGYSSLNVK
+659 SYHMEKEGYSSLNVK

-687 SSVATRRNGILRADN
+687 SSIATRRNGILRADN

-739 LSAYEI
+739 LSAYEV

-787 AAVSRIVPIQS
+787 AAVSCIVPIQS

-806 TSGRVFE
+806 TNGRVYA

>member
-1 MRREEGG
+1 MKIKESPSIILAFHGMLGRKKQTSLLLLLLTLVFSFLTAAVIYSVSSAQVLQDTRCELYGAWQYLRLSDTAADAAQAQNTLPASAQVSTVIQNG
-8 DGIELGLHRRGAGAA
+8 IVLGADDGVA
-23 GGNAAGD
+23 GGIGTVDDTFAQ
-30 AGLERDL
+30 L
-37 GVKIVFEDV
+37 GRIVP
-46 GIGLI
+46 IS
-51 GLERQL
+51 
-57 LKDGVV
+57 
-63 RDAVRHQ
+63 
-70 LAGNFVRAAEGDAL
+70 GNFPT
-84 FRQIIGQIRGVD
+84 QP
-96 EALLGGQQ
+96 
-104 HVFGFS
+104 
-110 LHGREHRGH
+110 
-119 DLQAEL
+119 
-125 RRVDAVEHGLL
+125 
-136 ILLHVLVV
+136 
-144 GEGQALERGEQGD
+144 D

-162 TTLLDALGCSY
+162 TTLLDALGYPY
-173 DVGQTVTLKVA
+173 DIGQTVTLKVA

-222 VSGIVTEPL
+222 VSGIVAEPL
-231 ALDGQ
+231 AIDGQ

-242 YLNAAAPV
+242 YLNATAPV

-264 YPQEDTVSFSLR
+264 YPQEDTVSSSLR

-390 TTKPKEKPAKK
+390 TAKPKEKPAKK

-440 APYACMSIKM
+440 APYACLSIKM
-450 NGTSGMP
+450 NGRTSGMP
-457 FSLKDDLA
+457 FSLKGDLA

-477 DLTDIYTVTS
+477 DLTDTYTITS
-487 DKIQSSQMLADIWVK
+487 DRIQNSQMLADIRVK
-502 DNGDIPSLIMQNA
+502 DNGEIPSFLMQNA

-527 PDDELRRIAADAGV
+527 PEDELRRIAADAGV
-541 SDEEIETLLA
+541 SDEETETLLA
-551 GDSVLTLWRDC
+551 GDSVLTLWGDC
-562 YYAPAADEYYQGFQP
+562 YYDPAADEYYQGFQP

-624 KSASNYTLLTTDRL
+624 KSANNYTLLTTDRIF
-638 LFSGTIFVSTA
+638 FSGTIFVSTA

-659 SFFMEKEGYSSLNVK
+659 SYFMEKEGYSSLNVK
-674 LSADSNFSLRRSI
+674 LAADNNFSLRRSI
-687 SSVATRRNGILRADN
+687 ASIATRRNGILSADN

-739 LSAYEI
+739 LSAYEV

-820 QIMVSILLMVFW
+820 QILVSILLMVFW

>member
-1 MRREEGG
+1 MKIKESPSIILAFHGMLGRKKQTSLLLLLLTLVFSFLTAAVIYSVSSAQVLQDTRCELYGEWQYLRLSDTAADAAQVQGALPASAQVSTVIQNG
-8 DGIELGLHRRGAGAA
+8 IVLGADDGVA
-23 GGNAAGD
+23 GGIGTVDDTFAQLGRIVPISGD
-30 AGLERDL
+30 
-37 GVKIVFEDV
+37 FPT
-46 GIGLI
+46 
-51 GLERQL
+51 QP
-57 LKDGVV
+57 
-63 RDAVRHQ
+63 
-70 LAGNFVRAAEGDAL
+70 
-84 FRQIIGQIRGVD
+84 
-96 EALLGGQQ
+96 
-104 HVFGFS
+104 
-110 LHGREHRGH
+110 
-119 DLQAEL
+119 
-125 RRVDAVEHGLL
+125 
-136 ILLHVLVV
+136 
-144 GEGQALERGEQGD
+144 D

-207 LPAYDVYWNLNGNLT
+207 LTAYDVYWNLNGNLT

-242 YLNAAAPV
+242 YLNATAPV
-250 TASTDPALVANEYA
+250 TASTAPALVANEYA
-264 YPQEDTVSFSLR
+264 YPQEDTVSSSLR

-313 KNRDLRLMCLWEAL
+313 KNR
-327 FAGIAAVAAG
+327 AV
-337 FALGC
+337 
-342 GAAAIGLGLQKHLSF
+342 GLGLQKHLSF
-357 LVIPAASLAP
+357 LVIPAASLVP

-390 TTKPKEKPAKK
+390 TAKPKEKPAKK

-440 APYACMSIKM
+440 APYACLSIKM
-450 NGTSGMP
+450 NGRTSGMP
-457 FSLKDDLA
+457 FSLKGDLA

-477 DLTDIYTVTS
+477 DLTDTYTITS

-502 DNGDIPSLIMQNA
+502 DNGDIPSVLMHNA

-551 GDSVLTLWRDC
+551 GDSVLPLWRDC
-562 YYAPAADEYYQGFQP
+562 YYDPAADEYYQGFQP

-594 IQYRRY
+594 IQHQRY
-600 TGQDEAGNEVYR
+600 TGQDEAGNDVYR

-624 KSASNYTLLTTDRL
+624 KSANNYTLLTTDRL
-638 LFSGTIFVSTA
+638 IFSGTIFVSTA

-659 SFFMEKEGYSSLNVK
+659 SYHMEKEGYSSLNVK

-687 SSVATRRNGILRADN
+687 SSIATRRNGILSADN

-739 LSAYEI
+739 LSAYEV

-820 QIMVSILLMVFW
+820 QILVSILLMGFW
-832 LSAALLPIFSFIRKK
+832 LGAALLPVFSFIRKK

>member
-1 MRREEGG
+1 MKIKESPSIILAFHGMLGRKKQTSLLLLLLTLVFSFLTAAVIYSVSSAQVLQDTRCELYGEWQYLRLSDTAAD
-8 DGIELGLHRRGAGAA
+8 DGVA
-23 GGNAAGD
+23 GGIGTVDDTFAQLGRIVPISGD
-30 AGLERDL
+30 
-37 GVKIVFEDV
+37 FPT
-46 GIGLI
+46 
-51 GLERQL
+51 QP
-57 LKDGVV
+57 
-63 RDAVRHQ
+63 
-70 LAGNFVRAAEGDAL
+70 
-84 FRQIIGQIRGVD
+84 
-96 EALLGGQQ
+96 
-104 HVFGFS
+104 
-110 LHGREHRGH
+110 
-119 DLQAEL
+119 
-125 RRVDAVEHGLL
+125 
-136 ILLHVLVV
+136 
-144 GEGQALERGEQGD
+144 D

-193 SGAVMEKAYTLCGV
+193 SGTVMEKAYTLCGV

-231 ALDGQ
+231 AIDGQ

-264 YPQEDTVSFSLR
+264 YPQEDTVSSSLR

-327 FAGIAAVAAG
+327 FAGLAAVAAG

-342 GAAAIGLGLQKHLSF
+342 GAAAVGLGLQKHLSF
-357 LVIPAASLAP
+357 LVIPAASLVP
-367 LAVLFLLSVL
+367 LAVLFLFSVL

-390 TTKPKEKPAKK
+390 TAKPKEKPAKK

-440 APYACMSIKM
+440 APYACLSIKM

-457 FSLKDDLA
+457 FSLKEDLA

-477 DLTDIYTVTS
+477 DLTDTYTITS
-487 DKIQSSQMLADIWVK
+487 DRIQNSQMLADIWVK
-502 DNGDIPSLIMQNA
+502 DNGNIPSVLMHNA

-562 YYAPAADEYYQGFQP
+562 YYDPAADAYYQKNTQTE
-577 DGSTLVEPV
+577 GSIPVEPV

-594 IQYRRY
+594 IQHQRY
-600 TGQDEAGNEVYR
+600 TGQDEAGNDVYR

-638 LFSGTIFVSTA
+638 IFSGTIFVSTA

-659 SFFMEKEGYSSLNVK
+659 SYHMEKEGYSSLNVK
-674 LSADSNFSLRRSI
+674 LAADNNFSLRRSI
-687 SSVATRRNGILRADN
+687 ASIATRRNGILSADN

-739 LSAYEI
+739 LSAYEV

>member
-1 MRREEGG
+1 MKIKESPSIILAFHGMLGRKKQTSLLLLLLTLVFSFLTAAVIYSVSSAQVLQDTRCELYGAWQYLRLSDTAADAAQAQNALPASAQVSTVIQNG
-8 DGIELGLHRRGAGAA
+8 IVLGADDGVA
-23 GGNAAGD
+23 GGIGTVDDTFAQ
-30 AGLERDL
+30 L
-37 GVKIVFEDV
+37 GRIVP
-46 GIGLI
+46 IS
-51 GLERQL
+51 
-57 LKDGVV
+57 
-63 RDAVRHQ
+63 
-70 LAGNFVRAAEGDAL
+70 GNFPT
-84 FRQIIGQIRGVD
+84 Q
-96 EALLGGQQ
+96 
-104 HVFGFS
+104 S
-110 LHGREHRGH
+110 
-119 DLQAEL
+119 
-125 RRVDAVEHGLL
+125 
-136 ILLHVLVV
+136 
-144 GEGQALERGEQGD
+144 D

-193 SGAVMEKAYTLCGV
+193 SGAVIEKAYTLCGV

-222 VSGIVTEPL
+222 VSGIVAEPL
-231 ALDGQ
+231 AIDGQ

-264 YPQEDTVSFSLR
+264 YPQEDTVSSSLR

-300 RVHTINTFLTLGA
+300 RIHTINTFLTLGA

-327 FAGIAAVAAG
+327 FAGLAAVAAG

-342 GAAAIGLGLQKHLSF
+342 GAAAVGLGLQKHLSF

-377 LGALLPAVLVRPQ
+377 LGALLPAVLVCPQ
-390 TTKPKEKPAKK
+390 TARPKENPAKK

-440 APYACMSIKM
+440 APYACLSIKM

-457 FSLKDDLA
+457 FSLKEDLA

-477 DLTDIYTVTS
+477 DLTDTYTVTS
-487 DKIQSSQMLADIWVK
+487 DKIRSSQMLADIWVK

-521 TTVCAL
+521 TMVCAL

-562 YYAPAADEYYQGFQP
+562 YYDPAADEYYQGFQP

-594 IQYRRY
+594 LQYRHY

-624 KSASNYTLLTTDRL
+624 KSASNYTLLTTDRII
-638 LFSGTIFVSTA
+638 FSGTIFVSTA

-659 SFFMEKEGYSSLNVK
+659 SYFMEKEGYSSLNVK
-674 LSADSNFSLRRSI
+674 LAADNNFSLRRSI
-687 SSVATRRNGILRADN
+687 ASIATRRNGILSADN

-739 LSAYEI
+739 LSAYEV

>member
-1 MRREEGG
+1 MKIKESPSIILAFHGMLGRKKQTSLLLLLLTLVFSFLTAAVIYSVSSAQVLQDTRCELYGKWQYLRLSDTAADAAQAQNTLPASAQVSTVIQNG
-8 DGIELGLHRRGAGAA
+8 IVLGADDGVA
-23 GGNAAGD
+23 GGIGTVDDTFAQ
-30 AGLERDL
+30 L
-37 GVKIVFEDV
+37 GRIVP
-46 GIGLI
+46 IS
-51 GLERQL
+51 
-57 LKDGVV
+57 
-63 RDAVRHQ
+63 
-70 LAGNFVRAAEGDAL
+70 GNFPM
-84 FRQIIGQIRGVD
+84 QP
-96 EALLGGQQ
+96 
-104 HVFGFS
+104 
-110 LHGREHRGH
+110 
-119 DLQAEL
+119 
-125 RRVDAVEHGLL
+125 
-136 ILLHVLVV
+136 
-144 GEGQALERGEQGD
+144 D

-184 ANDYDPLAG
+184 ANDYDPLTG

-222 VSGIVTEPL
+222 VSGIVAEPL
-231 ALDGQ
+231 AIDGQ

-264 YPQEDTVSFSLR
+264 YPQEDTVSSSLH

-327 FAGIAAVAAG
+327 FAGLAAVAAG

-342 GAAAIGLGLQKHLSF
+342 GAAAIGLGLQKHLLF
-357 LVIPAASLAP
+357 FAVPAASLVP

-390 TTKPKEKPAKK
+390 TAKPKEKPAKK

-440 APYACMSIKM
+440 APYACLSIKM

-457 FSLKDDLA
+457 FSLKEDLA

-477 DLTDIYTVTS
+477 DLTDTYTVTS

-541 SDEEIETLLA
+541 SDEEIETLLS

-562 YYAPAADEYYQGFQP
+562 YYDPAADEYYQGFQP
-577 DGSTLVEPV
+577 DGSTWVEPV

-624 KSASNYTLLTTDRL
+624 KSASNYTLLTTDRII
-638 LFSGTIFVSTA
+638 FSGTIFVSTA

-659 SFFMEKEGYSSLNVK
+659 SYFMEKEGYSSLNVK

-687 SSVATRRNGILRADN
+687 SSIATRRNGILRADN

-813 FHKPVGS
+813 FQKPVGS

>member
-1 MRREEGG
+1 MKIKESPSIILAFHGMLGRKKQTGLLLLLLTLVFSFLTAAVIYSVSSAQVLQDTRCELYGEWQYLRLSDTAADAAQVQGALPASAQVSTVIQNG
-8 DGIELGLHRRGAGAA
+8 IVLGADDGVA
-23 GGNAAGD
+23 GGIGTVDDTFAQLGRIVPISGD
-30 AGLERDL
+30 
-37 GVKIVFEDV
+37 FPT
-46 GIGLI
+46 
-51 GLERQL
+51 Q
-57 LKDGVV
+57 
-63 RDAVRHQ
+63 
-70 LAGNFVRAAEGDAL
+70 
-84 FRQIIGQIRGVD
+84 
-96 EALLGGQQ
+96 
-104 HVFGFS
+104 S
-110 LHGREHRGH
+110 
-119 DLQAEL
+119 
-125 RRVDAVEHGLL
+125 
-136 ILLHVLVV
+136 
-144 GEGQALERGEQGD
+144 D

-193 SGAVMEKAYTLCGV
+193 SGTVMEKVYTLCGV

-250 TASTDPALVANEYA
+250 TASADPALVANEYA
-264 YPQEDTVSFSLR
+264 YPQEDTVSSSLR

-327 FAGIAAVAAG
+327 FAGLAAVAAG

-390 TTKPKEKPAKK
+390 ITKPKEKPAKK

-440 APYACMSIKM
+440 APYACLSIKM

-457 FSLKDDLA
+457 FSLKEDLA

-477 DLTDIYTVTS
+477 DLTDTYTVTS
-487 DKIQSSQMLADIWVK
+487 DKIRSSQMLADIWVK
-502 DNGDIPSLIMQNA
+502 DNGDIPSLIMPNA

-521 TTVCAL
+521 ATVCAL

-562 YYAPAADEYYQGFQP
+562 YYDPAADEYYQGFQP

-600 TGQDEAGNEVYR
+600 TGQDEAGNDVYR

-624 KSASNYTLLTTDRL
+624 KSASNYTLLTTDRII
-638 LFSGTIFVSTA
+638 FSGTIFVSTA

-659 SFFMEKEGYSSLNVK
+659 SYHMEKEGYSSLNVK

-687 SSVATRRNGILRADN
+687 SSIATRRNGILSADN

-739 LSAYEI
+739 LSAYEV

>member
-1 MRREEGG
+1 MKIKENPSIILAFHGMLGRKKQTSLLLLLLTLVFSFLTAAVIYSVSSAQVLQDTRCELYGAWQYLRLS
-8 DGIELGLHRRGAGAA
+8 DTAADAAQAQNTLPASAQVSTVIQNGIVLGADNGLA
-23 GGNAAGD
+23 GGIGTVDSTFAQ
-30 AGLERDL
+30 L
-37 GVKIVFEDV
+37 GRIVP
-46 GIGLI
+46 IS
-51 GLERQL
+51 
-57 LKDGVV
+57 
-63 RDAVRHQ
+63 
-70 LAGNFVRAAEGDAL
+70 GNFPT
-84 FRQIIGQIRGVD
+84 QP
-96 EALLGGQQ
+96 
-104 HVFGFS
+104 
-110 LHGREHRGH
+110 
-119 DLQAEL
+119 
-125 RRVDAVEHGLL
+125 
-136 ILLHVLVV
+136 
-144 GEGQALERGEQGD
+144 D

-222 VSGIVTEPL
+222 VSGIVAEPL
-231 ALDGQ
+231 AIDGQ

-250 TASTDPALVANEYA
+250 TASSDPALVANEYA
-264 YPQEDTVSFSLR
+264 YPQEDTVSSSLR

-327 FAGIAAVAAG
+327 FAGLAAVAAG

-342 GAAAIGLGLQKHLSF
+342 GAAAVGLGLQKHLSF
-357 LVIPAASLAP
+357 LVVPAASLVP

-390 TTKPKEKPAKK
+390 ITKPKEKPAKK
-401 FRLAQLPLA
+401 FHLAQLPLA

-440 APYACMSIKM
+440 APYACLSIKM

-457 FSLKDDLA
+457 FSLKEDLA

-477 DLTDIYTVTS
+477 DLTDTYTVTS

-562 YYAPAADEYYQGFQP
+562 YYDPAADEYYQGFQP

-594 IQYRRY
+594 IQYQRY
-600 TGQDEAGNEVYR
+600 TGQDEAGNDVYR

-624 KSASNYTLLTTDRL
+624 KSASNYTLLTTDRII
-638 LFSGTIFVSTA
+638 FSGTIFVSTA

-659 SFFMEKEGYSSLNVK
+659 SYFMEKEGYSSLNVK

-687 SSVATRRNGILRADN
+687 SSIATRRNGILRADN

-787 AAVSRIVPIQS
+787 AVVSRIVPIQS

>member
-1 MRREEGG
+1 
-8 DGIELGLHRRGAGAA
+8 
-23 GGNAAGD
+23 
-30 AGLERDL
+30 
-37 GVKIVFEDV
+37 
-46 GIGLI
+46 
-51 GLERQL
+51 
-57 LKDGVV
+57 
-63 RDAVRHQ
+63 
-70 LAGNFVRAAEGDAL
+70 
-84 FRQIIGQIRGVD
+84 
-96 EALLGGQQ
+96 
-104 HVFGFS
+104 
-110 LHGREHRGH
+110 
-119 DLQAEL
+119 
-125 RRVDAVEHGLL
+125 
-136 ILLHVLVV
+136 
-144 GEGQALERGEQGD
+144 
-157 EIAMT
+157 
-162 TTLLDALGCSY
+162 
-173 DVGQTVTLKVA
+173 
-184 ANDYDPLAG
+184 
-193 SGAVMEKAYTLCGV
+193 
-207 LPAYDVYWNLNGNLT
+207 
-222 VSGIVTEPL
+222 
-231 ALDGQ
+231 
-236 KFQTFY
+236 
-242 YLNAAAPV
+242 
-250 TASTDPALVANEYA
+250 
-264 YPQEDTVSFSLR
+264 
-276 FLLVAAILV
+276 
-285 SFFAVAQYF
+285 
-294 LIVLHK
+294 
-300 RVHTINTFLTLGA
+300 
-313 KNRDLRLMCLWEAL
+313 
-327 FAGIAAVAAG
+327 
-337 FALGC
+337 
-342 GAAAIGLGLQKHLSF
+342 
-357 LVIPAASLAP
+357 
-367 LAVLFLLSVL
+367 
-377 LGALLPAVLVRPQ
+377 
-390 TTKPKEKPAKK
+390 
-401 FRLAQLPLA
+401 
-410 PQIGVGCAV
+410 
-419 LLIAVSCLY
+419 
-428 VGWRVMLPYDLD
+428 MLPYDLD
-440 APYACMSIKM
+440 APYACLSIKM

-457 FSLKDDLA
+457 FSLKEDLA

-477 DLTDIYTVTS
+477 DLTDTYTVTS

-527 PDDELRRIAADAGV
+527 PDDEL
-541 SDEEIETLLA
+541 
-551 GDSVLTLWRDC
+551 WRDC
-562 YYAPAADEYYQGFQP
+562 YYDPAADEYYQGFQP

-594 IQYRRY
+594 IQYQRY
-600 TGQDEAGNEVYR
+600 TGQDEAGNDVYR

-624 KSASNYTLLTTDRL
+624 KSASNYTLLTTDRII
-638 LFSGTIFVSTA
+638 FSGTIFVSTA

-659 SFFMEKEGYSSLNVK
+659 SYFMEKEGYSSLNVK

-687 SSVATRRNGILRADN
+687 SSIATRRNGILRADN

>member
-1 MRREEGG
+1 MKVKENPSLILAFHGMLGRKKQTSLLLTLLTMVFSFLTAATIYSNSSAQALQDTRCELYGEWQYLRLSDTDTDAAQVRENLPASAKASTTIQNGIVLG
-8 DGIELGLHRRGAGAA
+8 ADDGVA
-23 GGNAAGD
+23 GGIGTVDDTFAQLGRIVPISGD
-30 AGLERDL
+30 
-37 GVKIVFEDV
+37 FPT
-46 GIGLI
+46 
-51 GLERQL
+51 Q
-57 LKDGVV
+57 
-63 RDAVRHQ
+63 
-70 LAGNFVRAAEGDAL
+70 
-84 FRQIIGQIRGVD
+84 
-96 EALLGGQQ
+96 
-104 HVFGFS
+104 S
-110 LHGREHRGH
+110 
-119 DLQAEL
+119 
-125 RRVDAVEHGLL
+125 
-136 ILLHVLVV
+136 
-144 GEGQALERGEQGD
+144 D

-162 TTLLDALGCSY
+162 TTLLGALGCSY

-222 VSGIVTEPL
+222 VSGIVAEPL

-242 YLNAAAPV
+242 YLNATAPV

-264 YPQEDTVSFSLR
+264 YPQEDTVSSSLR

-327 FAGIAAVAAG
+327 FAGLAAVAAG

-342 GAAAIGLGLQKHLSF
+342 GAVAVGLGLQKHLSF
-357 LVIPAASLAP
+357 LVVPAASLAP

-390 TTKPKEKPAKK
+390 TAKPKEKPAKK

-440 APYACMSIKM
+440 APYACLSIKM

-457 FSLKDDLA
+457 FSLKEDLA

-477 DLTDIYTVTS
+477 DLTDTYTVTS

-502 DNGDIPSLIMQNA
+502 DNGDIPSLIMHNA

-521 TTVCAL
+521 TAVCAL

-562 YYAPAADEYYQGFQP
+562 YYDPAADEYYQGFQP

-624 KSASNYTLLTTDRL
+624 KSASNYTLLTTDRII
-638 LFSGTIFVSTA
+638 FSGTIFVSTA

-687 SSVATRRNGILRADN
+687 SSIATRRNGILSADN

-739 LSAYEI
+739 LSAYEV

-787 AAVSRIVPIQS
+787 AVVSRIVPIQS

-806 TSGRVFE
+806 TSGRVYA

-820 QIMVSILLMVFW
+820 QIMVSVLLMVFW

>member
-1 MRREEGG
+1 MKINESPSIILAFHGMLGRKKQTSLLLLLLTLVFSFLTAAVIYSVSSAQVLQDTRCELYGAWQYLRLSDTAADAAQAQNTLPASAQVSTVIQNEIVLGAD
-8 DGIELGLHRRGAGAA
+8 DGVA
-23 GGNAAGD
+23 GGIGTVDSTFAQLGRIVPISGD
-30 AGLERDL
+30 
-37 GVKIVFEDV
+37 FPT
-46 GIGLI
+46 
-51 GLERQL
+51 Q
-57 LKDGVV
+57 
-63 RDAVRHQ
+63 
-70 LAGNFVRAAEGDAL
+70 
-84 FRQIIGQIRGVD
+84 
-96 EALLGGQQ
+96 
-104 HVFGFS
+104 S
-110 LHGREHRGH
+110 
-119 DLQAEL
+119 
-125 RRVDAVEHGLL
+125 
-136 ILLHVLVV
+136 
-144 GEGQALERGEQGD
+144 D

-264 YPQEDTVSFSLR
+264 YPQEDTVSSSLR

-327 FAGIAAVAAG
+327 FAGLAAVAAG

-440 APYACMSIKM
+440 APYACLSIKM

-457 FSLKDDLA
+457 FSLKEDLA

-477 DLTDIYTVTS
+477 DLTDTYTVTS

-521 TTVCAL
+521 TFVCAL

-562 YYAPAADEYYQGFQP
+562 YYDPAADEYYQGFQP

-624 KSASNYTLLTTDRL
+624 KSASNYTLLTTDRI

-659 SFFMEKEGYSSLNVK
+659 SYFMEKEGYSSLNVK
-674 LSADSNFSLRRSI
+674 LSAGSNFSLRRSI
-687 SSVATRRNGILRADN
+687 SSIATRRNGILRADN

-723 AVFGV
+723 AVFGA

-761 KLVLSYAKLLLPV
+761 KLVFSYAKLLLPV
-774 IVGTTLLVNIVVY
+774 IIGTTLLINIIVY

>member
-1 MRREEGG
+1 MKIKESPSIILAFHGMLGRKKQTSLLLLLLTLVFSFLTAAVIYSVSSAQALQDTRCELYGKWQYLRLSDTAADAAQVQG
-8 DGIELGLHRRGAGAA
+8 ALPASAQVSTVIQNGIVLGADDGVA
-23 GGNAAGD
+23 GGIGTADDTFAQLGRIVPISGD
-30 AGLERDL
+30 
-37 GVKIVFEDV
+37 FPT
-46 GIGLI
+46 
-51 GLERQL
+51 Q
-57 LKDGVV
+57 
-63 RDAVRHQ
+63 
-70 LAGNFVRAAEGDAL
+70 
-84 FRQIIGQIRGVD
+84 
-96 EALLGGQQ
+96 
-104 HVFGFS
+104 S
-110 LHGREHRGH
+110 
-119 DLQAEL
+119 
-125 RRVDAVEHGLL
+125 
-136 ILLHVLVV
+136 
-144 GEGQALERGEQGD
+144 D

-222 VSGIVTEPL
+222 VSSIVTEPL

-264 YPQEDTVSFSLR
+264 YPQEDTVSSSLR

-327 FAGIAAVAAG
+327 FAGLAAVAAG

-342 GAAAIGLGLQKHLSF
+342 GAAAVGLGLQKHLSF
-357 LVIPAASLAP
+357 LVVPAASLVP

-390 TTKPKEKPAKK
+390 ITKPKEKPAKK
-401 FRLAQLPLA
+401 FHLAQLPLA

-428 VGWRVMLPYDLD
+428 VGWRVMLPYNLD
-440 APYACMSIKM
+440 APYACLSIKM

-457 FSLKDDLA
+457 FSLKEDLA

-477 DLTDIYTVTS
+477 DLTDTYTVTS

-502 DNGDIPSLIMQNA
+502 DNGKIPSVLMHNA

-562 YYAPAADEYYQGFQP
+562 YYDPAADEYYQGFQP

-594 IQYRRY
+594 IQYQRY

-612 TYTAQLPIAGVV
+612 TYTAQLPIVGVV
-624 KSASNYTLLTTDRL
+624 KSANNYTLLTTDRL
-638 LFSGTIFVSTA
+638 ISSGTIFVSTA

-659 SFFMEKEGYSSLNVK
+659 SYFMEKEGYSSLNVK
-674 LSADSNFSLRRSI
+674 LSAGSNFSLRRSI
-687 SSVATRRNGILRADN
+687 SSIATRRNGILRADN

-739 LSAYEI
+739 LSAYEV

>member
-1 MRREEGG
+1 MKGKENPSLILAFHGM
-8 DGIELGLHRRGAGAA
+8 LGR
-23 GGNAAGD
+23 
-30 AGLERDL
+30 
-37 GVKIVFEDV
+37 KK
-46 GIGLI
+46 
-51 GLERQL
+51 QT
-57 LKDGVV
+57 
-63 RDAVRHQ
+63 
-70 LAGNFVRAAEGDAL
+70 
-84 FRQIIGQIRGVD
+84 
-96 EALLGGQQ
+96 
-104 HVFGFS
+104 S
-110 LHGREHRGH
+110 L
-119 DLQAEL
+119 
-125 RRVDAVEHGLL
+125 LL
-136 ILLHVLVV
+136 ILLTMVFSFLTAATIYS
-144 GEGQALERGEQGD
+144 GSSAQALQDTRCELYGEWQYLRLSDTDTDAAQVRENLPASAKASTAIQNGIVLGADNGLAGGIGTVDSAFAQLGRIVPISGDFPTQSD

-222 VSGIVTEPL
+222 VSGIVAEPL

-264 YPQEDTVSFSLR
+264 YPQEDTVSSSLR

-313 KNRDLRLMCLWEAL
+313 KKRDLRLMCLWEAL
-327 FAGIAAVAAG
+327 FAGLAAVVAG

-342 GAAAIGLGLQKHLSF
+342 GAAAVGLGLQKHLSF

-390 TTKPKEKPAKK
+390 TAKPKEKPAKK

-410 PQIGVGCAV
+410 PQVGVGCAV

-440 APYACMSIKM
+440 APYACLSIKM

-457 FSLKDDLA
+457 FSLKGDLA
-465 ALPGVEEVSAAI
+465 ALPGVEDVSAAI
-477 DLTDIYTVTS
+477 NLTDIYSITS
-487 DKIQSSQMLADIWVK
+487 DKIRSSQMLSEIRVK
-502 DNGDIPSLIMQNA
+502 DNGFYTGVPNLMHNA
-515 SKGTLN
+515 SNGTLN
-521 TTVCAL
+521 TFVCAL
-527 PDDELRRIAADAGV
+527 PDDELEHIAEDAGV
-541 SDEEIETLLA
+541 PENSMDALLA
-551 GDSVLTLWRDC
+551 GDSVLLRWGDC
-562 YYAPAADEYYQGFQP
+562 YYDPAADEYYQGFQP
-577 DGSTLVEPV
+577 DGSTPVEPV
-586 FAAGDKLS
+586 FSAGDKLS
-594 IQYRRY
+594 IQYQRY
-600 TGQDEAGNEVYR
+600 TGLDEAGNDVYQ
-612 TYTAQLPIAGVV
+612 TYAAELPIAGIV
-624 KSASNYTLLTTDRL
+624 KSTADYTLLTTDRI
-638 LFSGTIFVSTA
+638 FYNGTVFVSTA
-649 LYHKMFESAG
+649 LYHKMFEGAG
-659 SFFMEKEGYSSLNVK
+659 SYHMEKEGYSSLNVK
-674 LSADSNFSLRRSI
+674 LAAVNNFSLRRSI
-687 SSVATRRNGILRADN
+687 ASIATRRNGILSADN
-702 YDLISQSYTE
+702 YDLLSQSYTE

-723 AVFGV
+723 AVLGV

-739 LSAYEI
+739 LSAYEV

-761 KLVLSYAKLLLPV
+761 KLVCSYAKRVIPV
-774 IVGTTLLVNIVVY
+774 IVGTTLIVNILVSV
-787 AAVSRIVPIQS
+787 AVSHIVPIQS

-806 TSGRVFE
+806 TDGRVFE
-813 FHKPVGS
+813 FHRPVGS
-820 QIMVSILLMVFW
+820 QILVSILLMGFW
-832 LSAALLPIFSFIRKK
+832 LAAALLPVFSFIRKK

>member
-1 MRREEGG
+1 MKIKESPSIILAFHGMLGRKKQTGLLLLLLTLVFSFLTAAVIYSVSSAQVLQDTRCELYGAWQYLRLSDTAADAAQAQNTLPASAQVSTVIQNG
-8 DGIELGLHRRGAGAA
+8 IVLGADDGVA
-23 GGNAAGD
+23 GGIGTVDDTFAQLGRIVPISGD
-30 AGLERDL
+30 
-37 GVKIVFEDV
+37 FPT
-46 GIGLI
+46 
-51 GLERQL
+51 Q
-57 LKDGVV
+57 
-63 RDAVRHQ
+63 
-70 LAGNFVRAAEGDAL
+70 
-84 FRQIIGQIRGVD
+84 
-96 EALLGGQQ
+96 
-104 HVFGFS
+104 S
-110 LHGREHRGH
+110 
-119 DLQAEL
+119 
-125 RRVDAVEHGLL
+125 
-136 ILLHVLVV
+136 
-144 GEGQALERGEQGD
+144 D

-193 SGAVMEKAYTLCGV
+193 SGTVMEKAYTLCGV

-264 YPQEDTVSFSLR
+264 YPQEDTVSSSLR

-337 FALGC
+337 LALGC

-357 LVIPAASLAP
+357 LVIPAASLVP

-390 TTKPKEKPAKK
+390 TAKPKEKPAKK

-440 APYACMSIKM
+440 APYACLSIKM

-477 DLTDIYTVTS
+477 DLTDTYTVTS

-502 DNGDIPSLIMQNA
+502 DNGKIPSVLMHNA

-527 PDDELRRIAADAGV
+527 PEDELRRIAADAGV

-562 YYAPAADEYYQGFQP
+562 YYDPAADKYYQGFQP

-594 IQYRRY
+594 IQYQRY
-600 TGQDEAGNEVYR
+600 TGQDEAGNDVYR
-612 TYTAQLPIAGVV
+612 TYTAQLPIVGVV
-624 KSASNYTLLTTDRL
+624 KSANSYTLLTTDRL
-638 LFSGTIFVSTA
+638 ISSGTIFVSTA

-659 SFFMEKEGYSSLNVK
+659 SYFMEKEGYSSLNVK
-674 LSADSNFSLRRSI
+674 LSAGSNFSLRRSI
-687 SSVATRRNGILRADN
+687 SSIATRRNGILRADN

-739 LSAYEI
+739 LSAYEV

-787 AAVSRIVPIQS
+787 AAVSCIVPIQS

-806 TSGRVFE
+806 TNGRVFE

>member
-1 MRREEGG
+1 MKVKENPSLILAFHGMLGRKKQTSLLLTLLTMVFSFLTAATIYSNSSAQALQDTRCELYGEWQYLRLSDTDTDAAQVRENLPASAKASTTIQNGIVLG
-8 DGIELGLHRRGAGAA
+8 ADDGVA
-23 GGNAAGD
+23 GGIGTVDDTFAQLGRIVPISGD
-30 AGLERDL
+30 
-37 GVKIVFEDV
+37 FPT
-46 GIGLI
+46 
-51 GLERQL
+51 QP
-57 LKDGVV
+57 
-63 RDAVRHQ
+63 
-70 LAGNFVRAAEGDAL
+70 
-84 FRQIIGQIRGVD
+84 
-96 EALLGGQQ
+96 
-104 HVFGFS
+104 
-110 LHGREHRGH
+110 
-119 DLQAEL
+119 
-125 RRVDAVEHGLL
+125 
-136 ILLHVLVV
+136 
-144 GEGQALERGEQGD
+144 D

-184 ANDYDPLAG
+184 ANDYDPLTG

-264 YPQEDTVSFSLR
+264 YPQEDTVSSSLR

-327 FAGIAAVAAG
+327 FAGLAAVAAG

-357 LVIPAASLAP
+357 LVIPAASLVP

-390 TTKPKEKPAKK
+390 TAKPKEKPAKK

-440 APYACMSIKM
+440 APYACLSIKM

-457 FSLKDDLA
+457 FSLKEDLA

-477 DLTDIYTVTS
+477 DLTDTYTVTS
-487 DKIQSSQMLADIWVK
+487 DKIQSSKMLADIWVK
-502 DNGDIPSLIMQNA
+502 DNGKIPGVLMHNA

-562 YYAPAADEYYQGFQP
+562 YYDPAADKYYQGFQP

-594 IQYRRY
+594 IQHQCY
-600 TGQDEAGNEVYR
+600 TGQDEAGNDVYR

-638 LFSGTIFVSTA
+638 IFSGTIFVSTA

-659 SFFMEKEGYSSLNVK
+659 SYHMEKEGYSSLNVK

-687 SSVATRRNGILRADN
+687 SSIATRRNGILSADN

-739 LSAYEI
+739 LSAYEV

-787 AAVSRIVPIQS
+787 AVVSRIVPIQS

-806 TSGRVFE
+806 TSGRVYA

-820 QIMVSILLMVFW
+820 QILVSVLLMVFW

>member
-1 MRREEGG
+1 MKIKESPSIILAFHGMLGRKKQTSLLLLLLTLVFSFLTAAVIYSVSSAQVLQDTRCELYGAWQYLRLSDTAADAAQAKNALPASAQVSTVTQNG
-8 DGIELGLHRRGAGAA
+8 IVLGADDGVA
-23 GGNAAGD
+23 GGIGTVDDTFAQ
-30 AGLERDL
+30 L
-37 GVKIVFEDV
+37 GRIVP
-46 GIGLI
+46 IS
-51 GLERQL
+51 
-57 LKDGVV
+57 
-63 RDAVRHQ
+63 
-70 LAGNFVRAAEGDAL
+70 GNFPT
-84 FRQIIGQIRGVD
+84 QP
-96 EALLGGQQ
+96 
-104 HVFGFS
+104 
-110 LHGREHRGH
+110 
-119 DLQAEL
+119 
-125 RRVDAVEHGLL
+125 
-136 ILLHVLVV
+136 
-144 GEGQALERGEQGD
+144 D

-222 VSGIVTEPL
+222 VSGIVTEQL

-264 YPQEDTVSFSLR
+264 YPQEDTVSSSLR

-327 FAGIAAVAAG
+327 FAGLAAVAAG

-342 GAAAIGLGLQKHLSF
+342 GAAAVGLGLQKHLSF
-357 LVIPAASLAP
+357 LVVPAASLVP

-390 TTKPKEKPAKK
+390 TARPKEKPAKK

-440 APYACMSIKM
+440 APYACLSIKM

-457 FSLKDDLA
+457 FSLKEDLA

-477 DLTDIYTVTS
+477 DLTDTYTVTS
-487 DKIQSSQMLADIWVK
+487 DKIRSSQMLADIWVK

-521 TTVCAL
+521 TMVCAL

-541 SDEEIETLLA
+541 SGEEIETLLA

-562 YYAPAADEYYQGFQP
+562 YYDPAADEYYQGFQP

-594 IQYRRY
+594 LQYRRY

-624 KSASNYTLLTTDRL
+624 KSASNYTLLTTDRS

-659 SFFMEKEGYSSLNVK
+659 SYFMEKEGYSSLNVK
-674 LSADSNFSLRRSI
+674 LSAGSNFSLRRSI
-687 SSVATRRNGILRADN
+687 SSIATRRNGILRADN

-761 KLVLSYAKLLLPV
+761 KLVLSYAKRLLPV

-806 TSGRVFE
+806 TSGRVYE

>member
-1 MRREEGG
+1 MKIKESPSIILAFHGMLGRKKQTSLLLTLLTMVFSFLTAATIYSNSSAQALQDTRCELYGEWQYLRLSDTDTDAAQVRENLPASAKASTTIQNGIVLG
-8 DGIELGLHRRGAGAA
+8 ADDGVA
-23 GGNAAGD
+23 GGIGTVDDTFAQLGRIVPISGD
-30 AGLERDL
+30 
-37 GVKIVFEDV
+37 FPT
-46 GIGLI
+46 
-51 GLERQL
+51 QP
-57 LKDGVV
+57 
-63 RDAVRHQ
+63 
-70 LAGNFVRAAEGDAL
+70 
-84 FRQIIGQIRGVD
+84 
-96 EALLGGQQ
+96 
-104 HVFGFS
+104 
-110 LHGREHRGH
+110 
-119 DLQAEL
+119 
-125 RRVDAVEHGLL
+125 
-136 ILLHVLVV
+136 
-144 GEGQALERGEQGD
+144 D

-222 VSGIVTEPL
+222 VSGIVAEPL

-264 YPQEDTVSFSLR
+264 YPQEDTVSSSLR

-327 FAGIAAVAAG
+327 FAGLAAVAAG

-357 LVIPAASLAP
+357 LVIPAASLVP

-390 TTKPKEKPAKK
+390 TAKPKEKPAKK

-440 APYACMSIKM
+440 APYACLSIKM

-477 DLTDIYTVTS
+477 DLTDTYTITS
-487 DKIQSSQMLADIWVK
+487 DRIQNSQMLADIRVK
-502 DNGDIPSLIMQNA
+502 DNGEIPSFLMQNA

-527 PDDELRRIAADAGV
+527 PEDELRRIAADAGV

-551 GDSVLTLWRDC
+551 GDSVLTLWGDC
-562 YYAPAADEYYQGFQP
+562 YYDPAADEYYQGFQP
-577 DGSTLVEPV
+577 DGSTLVEPI

-624 KSASNYTLLTTDRL
+624 KSASNYTLLTTDRIF
-638 LFSGTIFVSTA
+638 FSGTIFVSTA

-659 SFFMEKEGYSSLNVK
+659 SYFMEKEGYSSLNVK

-687 SSVATRRNGILRADN
+687 SSIATRRNGILRADN

-739 LSAYEI
+739 LSAYEV

-820 QIMVSILLMVFW
+820 QILVSILLMVFW